1 MGGFGHGGLNDMGQG
16 LNASSGNV
24 MGADMFMQYLSNNN
38 QNSAV
43 DSFKKSPK
51 SVISK
56 NYTPVDSISEASI
69 NKSSVPN
76 SQYN

>member
-1 MGGFGHGGLNDMGQG
+1 MGGFGTTGGLNDPG
-16 LNASSGNV
+16 ANV
-24 MGADMFMQYLSNNN
+24 IGGDMFMQFLSHNN

-43 DSFKKSPK
+43 DLSKKSPTA
-51 SVISK
+51 SK

-76 SQYN
+76 S